1 MESEGLL
8 PYFQKP
14 ATCSHTH
21 PDESSL
27 QRPTVFLADA
37 FQCYQLHIA
46 GRAMAHVVSRRP
58 FTTELRVNSQAHF
71 YGICGGE
78 GGTVAY
84 FLRVLRLSHVSI
96 VPPMPHNHSFI
107 RLPPTPYKVSE

>member
-37 FQCYQLHIA
+37 FQCYSLLVA
-46 GRAMAHVVSRRP
+46 GRAMAHAVSDRP
-58 FTTELRVNSQAHF
+58 FTAEARVNSQARF
-71 YGICGGE
+71 YGICGEE
-78 GGTVAY
+78 GVNVAI
-84 FLRVLRLSHVSI
+84 FSSPSV
-96 VPPMPHNHSFI
+96 VPCQYRSTNVP
-107 RLPPTPYKVSE
+107 